1 VADGLFVAVE
11 GIDRSGKTTLT
22 SALATSIRELGFVVA
37 QRAEPSG
44 GTVGRLFREMS
55 TAGNLSP
62 ISAALLSAADRHDQ
76 QAALTHDLK
85 TAELILSDRYY
96 LSGLAYHHAD
106 GIPTTFYRSLNNGIR
121 RPDLYLY
128 LDVDLDIARSRRGGQ
143 DGRWEAPSFAALVPA
158 AYEVC
163 AGQLEALEHV
173 RLVRVDASRTAA
185 TVHRDAL
192 AAIVYALT
200 ERQPA

>member
-1 VADGLFVAVE
+1 VAEGLFVAVE

-22 SALATSIRELGFVVA
+22 GALATSIRELGFVVA

-44 GTVGRLFREMS
+44 GPVGRLFRAMS
-55 TAGNLSP
+55 VAGDLSAM
-62 ISAALLSAADRHDQ
+62 SAALLSAADRHDQ
-76 QAALTHDLK
+76 QAALTHDLN
-85 TAELILSDRYY
+85 TAGLILSDRYY

-106 GIPTTFYRSLNNGIR
+106 GIPTNFYRSLNNGIR

-128 LDVDLDIARSRRGGQ
+128 LDVDLDIARSRRGRH
-143 DGRWEAPSFAALVPA
+143 DGRWETPSFAALVPV

-163 AGQLEALEHV
+163 VGELEALEHV
-173 RLVRVDASRTAA
+173 RLVRVDASHTATA
-185 TVHRDAL
+185 VHRDAL
-192 AAIVYALT
+192 AAIVSALT